1 MTSAI
6 TLTSGRVLIVDDD
19 PALLVALPETVKGR
33 LSTIEVDVC
42 DSPRVALTRIAE
54 VDYDAIITDIRMPG
68 MDGLTLL
75 QKIKAVRPETPTLLI
90 TGHGEHSL
98 VVKALRGG
106 AYDFIEKPID
116 RDYFL
121 ASLQRAVQVRQLRR
135 RVEEQAVELSRHA
148 ERLEQTVQARTRE
161 LADSNRELAKANLA
175 KDDVIKV
182 RDQALADLQKA
193 FAEIKTLTGLLPLCA
208 WCKKVRDD
216 QGYWSQIEV
225 YIRNHSRAEVTH
237 GICPECQDALL
248 TKMSVRS

>member
-6 TLTSGRVLIVDDD
+6 TLAAGRVLIVDDD

-33 LSTIEVDVC
+33 LSAIEVDAC
-42 DSPRVALTRIAE
+42 DSPRVALNRIAE
-54 VDYDAIITDIRMPG
+54 VDYDAIISDIRMPG
-68 MDGLTLL
+68 MDGMTLL
-75 QKIKAVRPETPTLLI
+75 QKIKAIRPETPTLLI
-90 TGHGEHSL
+90 TGHGEHNL

-135 RVEEQAVELSRHA
+135 QVEEQAGELARHA

-216 QGYWSQIEV
+216 QGYWNQIEV